1 MEGGMPR
8 RRISVAFLLVALGS
22 VAGSPPARA
31 DEIDAIGDSSLM
43 ALRLADAY
51 VASDVQGWVGQ
62 ARLAYAARTA
72 SHAAD
77 GAKVRVAFVNVPN
90 ARLDEFR
97 DRLFRRLRLGDRGAL
112 IVGTPRAV
120 AVRTATLTPDQENGI
135 LALEGPTLLRLGHT
149 NGLAELIYD
158 VGLVIHNSTPGVH
171 PRGLGLER
179 NLRTFS
185 GRFSD
190 ESRGARI
197 HPLTVAAIGLGA
209 VALLAVAALVG
220 APALRWRRR

>member
-1 MEGGMPR
+1 MEGSMR
-8 RRISVAFLLVALGS
+8 RRRTPVALLLVAVGL
-22 VAGSPPARA
+22 VAAPPAARA
-31 DEIDAIGDSSLM
+31 DDIDALGDTSLM

-51 VASDVQGWVGQ
+51 VASDMEGWVGE
-62 ARLAYAARTA
+62 ARLAYAARIA

-97 DRLFRRLRLGDRGAL
+97 DRLFRRLQLGERGAL
-112 IVGTPRAV
+112 IVGTPTAV
-120 AVRTATLTPDQENGI
+120 ALRTSTLTPDQESGI
-135 LALEGPTLLRLGHT
+135 LLLESPLLHRVSRT
-149 NGLAELIYD
+149 EGLAELTYD

-185 GRFSD
+185 GRFAD
-190 ESRGARI
+190 ERGGSGIR
-197 HPLTVAAIGLGA
+197 PLTLVAIALGA
-209 VALLAVAALVG
+209 TALLATAALLG
-220 APALRWRRR
+220 ATALRWRR